1 MNINCVI
8 ESSLIVGLF
17 TSIFGV
23 AMAYI
28 MKIKNINF
36 IKLFLITFLIGLSI
50 HILLEI
56 FDFNQICFDKKC
68 YSLICRA

>member
-1 MNINCVI
+1 MNLKCVI
-8 ESSLIVGLF
+8 ESSLIVGIIA
-17 TSIFGV
+17 SIVGIV
-23 AMAYI
+23 TAYI
-28 MKIKNINF
+28 IKIKNINF
-36 IKLFLITFLIGLSI
+36 IKIFLVTFLIGLII